1 MKSPV
6 IPGEIHRNA
15 RGEFV
20 RDDTALR
27 NALTATLGLVKRVAM
42 MWEMFPEMEG
52 EERRAV
58 ADAIYRDV
66 SDLIDDLAEID
77 ARKGQGHA

>member
-1 MKSPV
+1 MPST
-6 IPGEIHRNA
+6 ISRDSLGRYH
-15 RGEFV
+15 

-27 NALTATLGLVKRVAM
+27 NALTETLGLVKRVAM

-66 SDLIDDLAEID
+66 SELVEAIGEID
-77 ARKGQGHA
+77 ARKGGD